1 VALEGR
7 ANELQAEAIV
17 KAKNKRARQLVA
29 KPDAGRARAAG
40 GRMSAGTAV
49 RLYEV
54 ADDFIRA
61 VAELTERDDLP
72 ADVIN
77 DTLAAV
83 KGDLEVK
90 ATNVAAFARNVEI
103 EAEALAQRA
112 KDMAARAKRARTLA
126 DGMRAYLARELLR
139 CDMKEVTHDGMRIA
153 LAKNPPAVE
162 IVDVEQGARG
172 VQDARPRRRPPSPTR
187 PRSAR
192 R

>member
-1 VALEGR
+1 
-7 ANELQAEAIV
+7 
-17 KAKNKRARQLVA
+17 
-29 KPDAGRARAAG
+29 
-40 GRMSAGTAV
+40 MSAGTAV

-162 IVDVEQGARG
+162 IVDIGKVPEEFKTHAPAAHRRARQGRDRQGVEGRLDVEG
-172 VQDARPRRRPPSPTR
+172 CRLITSYRVKIEG
-187 PRSAR
+187 
-192 R
+192 

>member
-1 VALEGR
+1 
-7 ANELQAEAIV
+7 
-17 KAKNKRARQLVA
+17 
-29 KPDAGRARAAG
+29 
-40 GRMSAGTAV
+40 MSTGTAV

-72 ADVIN
+72 AEVIN

-103 EAEALAQRA
+103 EADALALRA
-112 KDMAARAKRARTLA
+112 KDMAARAKRAKTLA

-162 IVDVEQGARG
+162 IVDIGKVPEEFKTTPPPPTAEPDKGAIGKALKAGLEVEGCRLITSYRVKIEG
-172 VQDARPRRRPPSPTR
+172 
-187 PRSAR
+187 
-192 R
+192 